1 MDANPKTLA
10 KLLIPR
16 LPLILKTTA
25 LHSLG
30 QTDTSHKWDLK
41 TELIIKVLRSIV
53 TDTSDPKSISASQKA
68 SIQDPGIKGPMWISK
83 VTLAPPPEDDI
94 CQILF
99 KSIDEM
105 KTGDEAYTKPELLPV
120 EAEWTGY
127 RAGASENEPELPISE
142 TEKYEHLMK
151 EVTSNVTILYFHG
164 GAYYML
170 DPASHRGLTSRLA
183 KLTSGRVLSVR
194 YRLSPHTA
202 FPGALLDALHAY
214 LSLLHPPPGSP
225 HRPVPASQIVF
236 AGDSAG
242 ANLASALMQLLLQI
256 NRSNPSPS
264 VQFHGQTVEIP
275 LPAGMALNSPWLD
288 ITRCMPSLESNAKYD
303 YLPTVAY
310 SETHEPPPCSI
321 WPANPPRT
329 DLFCEGSAL
338 CHPLVSPL
346 AAMDWTNCPPV
357 FITIGEEMLADENQ
371 ILARRLAKQGV
382 RVPITLTL
390 QRGKA
395 GDAEDIAELSN
406 IANAYSY
413 DFVPEPELED
423 GDDYLLRLSQG
434 MIEDFSPVFAV
445 YDGRKAATTASPSL
459 FAAESSTFVTST
471 RSTAA
476 TTGATTTSFVAE
488 IPSAAAKSTI
498 SSSDTVEIL
507 VPIPTSSFDAPREED
522 SHLTS
527 NDKFALGFGI
537 PITLIILSTLGY
549 WRATKYFLHH
559 KVTGGLKLPVYG
571 PVDYA
576 RAASKPDF
584 RGRWISQPASLWGA
598 ASRPGSVAPSTDAFS
613 DSTELTTA
621 PNITRI
627 NADAKLSQGSLHA
640 PSTLQQEWR
649 VL

>member
-1 MDANPKTLA
+1 
-10 KLLIPR
+10 
-16 LPLILKTTA
+16 
-25 LHSLG
+25 
-30 QTDTSHKWDLK
+30 
-41 TELIIKVLRSIV
+41 
-53 TDTSDPKSISASQKA
+53 
-68 SIQDPGIKGPMWISK
+68 
-83 VTLAPPPEDDI
+83 
-94 CQILF
+94 
-99 KSIDEM
+99 
-105 KTGDEAYTKPELLPV
+105 
-120 EAEWTGY
+120 
-127 RAGASENEPELPISE
+127 
-142 TEKYEHLMK
+142 
-151 EVTSNVTILYFHG
+151 
-164 GAYYML
+164 
-170 DPASHRGLTSRLA
+170 
-183 KLTSGRVLSVR
+183 
-194 YRLSPHTA
+194 
-202 FPGALLDALHAY
+202 
-214 LSLLHPPPGSP
+214 
-225 HRPVPASQIVF
+225 
-236 AGDSAG
+236 
-242 ANLASALMQLLLQI
+242 
-256 NRSNPSPS
+256 
-264 VQFHGQTVEIP
+264 
-275 LPAGMALNSPWLD
+275 MAD
-288 ITRCMPSLESNAKYD
+288 
-303 YLPTVAY
+303 
-310 SETHEPPPCSI
+310 
-321 WPANPPRT
+321 
-329 DLFCEGSAL
+329 
-338 CHPLVSPL
+338 
-346 AAMDWTNCPPV
+346 
-357 FITIGEEMLADENQ
+357 
-371 ILARRLAKQGV
+371 
-382 RVPITLTL
+382 
-390 QRGKA
+390 
-395 GDAEDIAELSN
+395 